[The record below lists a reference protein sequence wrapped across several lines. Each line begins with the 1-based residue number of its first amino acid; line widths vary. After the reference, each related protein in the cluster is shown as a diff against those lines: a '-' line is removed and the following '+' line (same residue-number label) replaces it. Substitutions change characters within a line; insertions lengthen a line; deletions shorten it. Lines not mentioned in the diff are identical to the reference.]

1 MIYKLAIPF
10 FHETIK
16 LTKKPIGKLLHQ
28 KKKKKKTF
36 TIIKQNLKLILK
48 VSFNTL

>member
-16 LTKKPIGKLLHQ
+16 LTKKHVGKLLHQ
-28 KKKKKKTF
+28 KKKKTF

>member
-16 LTKKPIGKLLHQ
+16 LTKKHVGKLLHQ
-28 KKKKKKTF
+28 KKKKKTF